1 MPRPAYY
8 LSLAKAVS
16 LASKDGTQVGAI
28 LVGEGGALRATGYN
42 GPPIGV
48 RDAPERFERPT
59 KYLYAS
65 HAEMNI
71 IAFCARAGVKTE
83 GCALYVTH
91 LPCSICTRL
100 LIQAGISDVFFGG
113 GSTSIPAEDAEAARA
128 MAAEAGLSFIKLE

>member
-1 MPRPAYY
+1 MPSSSYY

-16 LASKDGTQVGAI
+16 LASKDSTQVGAI
-28 LVGEGGALRATGYN
+28 LVGKGGAVRATGYN

-48 RDAPERFERPT
+48 RDTPERFERPT

-83 GCALYVTH
+83 GCHLYVTH
-91 LPCSICTRL
+91 RPCSICTRL
-100 LIQAGISDVFFGG
+100 LIQAGINIIFYGG

-128 MAAEAGLSFIKLE
+128 MTAEAGISFIKLK